1 MTAADVPALDQV
13 VAVDDVG
20 FAYRD
25 VPVLNGVSFTIEAG
39 EFVALA
45 GPNGSGKSTLIRIL
59 LGLLAAH
66 RGRVE
71 LFGVAPNE
79 LEDRWRIGYVPQR
92 PAVAEFLPATV
103 AEVIAAGRLT
113 QHRWWRRP
121 TAVDHAAVDEALDA
135 VALSDLRNRRLSEL
149 SGGQQQR
156 AFIGKALAARPELLV
171 LDEPTAGV
179 DAEAQRRFRDALV
192 ATRDRGGA
200 VLLVSH
206 ELGAVADDL
215 DRVLLV
221 RQGRIAFDGGP
232 AELASQ
238 GVSLGVH
245 ATDLPVWLEGLE

>member
-1 MTAADVPALDQV
+1 MTVAMAGPQV
-13 VAVDDVG
+13 VAADDVH

-25 VPVLNGVSFTIEAG
+25 IPVLNGVSFAIQAG

-59 LGLLAAH
+59 LGLFPPH

-71 LFGVAPNE
+71 LFGVPPAD
-79 LEDRWRIGYVPQR
+79 LVDRWRLGYVPQR
-92 PAVAEFLPATV
+92 PAVADLLPATV
-103 AEVIAAGRLT
+103 ADVVAAGRLSRR
-113 QHRWWRRP
+113 RWWRWP
-121 TAVDHAAVDEALDA
+121 TDADREAVADALDA
-135 VALSDLRNRRLSEL
+135 VALSELRDRRLDEL

-156 AFIGKALAARPELLV
+156 AFIGKALAARPELLI
-171 LDEPTAGV
+171 LDEPTAGI

-192 ATRDRGGA
+192 ATRDRGGS

-221 RQGRIAFDGGP
+221 RHGRIAFDGSP
-232 AELASQ
+232 SELAGQ

-245 ATDLPVWLEGLE
+245 ASDLPMWLEDFK